1 MFVLRLIVKILSF
14 PVILILSAVRGIM
27 KLGVRLSSFVLGSVM
42 LLILGGII
50 YTIVQRAWNPMWI
63 LLAAEISI
71 IVIAFFAGVIDYQL
85 ESAIR
90 AMAAFKVRRA

>member
-1 MFVLRLIVKILSF
+1 MFVLRLLLKVLSL

-27 KLGVRLSSFVLGSVM
+27 KLGVKLSSFVLGLVI
-42 LLILGGII
+42 LLIFGGII

-63 LLAAEISI
+63 LLAAETGI
-71 IVIAFFAGVIDYQL
+71 IVIAFFAGVIDYHL

-90 AMAAFKVRRA
+90 AMAAFRVRRS